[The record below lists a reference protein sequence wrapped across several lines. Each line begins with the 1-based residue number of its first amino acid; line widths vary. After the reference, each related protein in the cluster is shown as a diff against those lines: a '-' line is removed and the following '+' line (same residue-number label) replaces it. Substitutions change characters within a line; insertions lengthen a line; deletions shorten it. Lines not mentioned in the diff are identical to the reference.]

1 MTNPVTNQNDV
12 NQLLE
17 MGFPENRAVKALA
30 VTGNQGPQVAMD
42 WIFAHMDDPDIDVP
56 YQPPQG
62 NVLGKSDVDLPKP
75 DLVLNPE
82 NAEREL
88 AKPLTAEEKAEQLR
102 RVQERMALKK
112 KEREELEKK
121 DLIEREKKRR
131 EYGKEATVQ
140 KQKFEQLER
149 EKIANELKRQK
160 EEDRIARERV
170 REQIAAD
177 KAARGAKFA
186 RTSGSPAA
194 CTSCCKHI
202 LHICRYC
209 IHRCKKGIHLR
220 PSSNSLSRW
229 NQFGGD
235 V

>member
-1 MTNPVTNQNDV
+1 
-12 NQLLE
+12 
-17 MGFPENRAVKALA
+17 
-30 VTGNQGPQVAMD
+30 
-42 WIFAHMDDPDIDVP
+42 MDDPDIDVP

-194 CTSCCKHI
+194 APAAASTSSTSVATASTAA
-202 LHICRYC
+202 
-209 IHRCKKGIHLR
+209 KKEYTSARLQFAFPMEPVWWRRLR
-220 PSSNSLSRW
+220 PTL
-229 NQFGGD
+229 Q
-235 V
+235 